1 MTLSPVKREV
11 LDEIRT
17 RVSDHATWCLFG
29 STDTVLRGLD
39 DDPNDIDILAT
50 EEAAEEF
57 RAKFADDFV
66 DTRELGYSQID
77 TYEVGGEELEVIFS
91 RDEKPQQE
99 PLIDLSEVSL
109 ETSDD
114 PAMPL
119 LPLDSLVRAYRKIE
133 KHETADRLESELD
146 VKRK

>member
-1 MTLSPVKREV
+1 MTLSPTKREV
-11 LDEIRT
+11 LNEIRT
-17 RVSDHATWCLFG
+17 RISDDTTWCLFG

-57 RAKFADDFV
+57 RAKFAGDFIA
-66 DTRELGYSQID
+66 TRELGYSQID
-77 TYEVGGEELEVIFS
+77 TYEVNGEELEVIFS
-91 RDEKPQQE
+91 RDEKPHQE
-99 PLIDLSEVSL
+99 SLVDLNEVSL

-114 PAMPL
+114 PAMPI
-119 LPLDSLVRAYRKIE
+119 LPLDSVVRTYRKIE
-133 KHETADRLESELD
+133 KHETADRLESEFD